1 MHNWWYW
8 LCLVSDTFTKR
19 HLYSVTHKH
28 QSDCRAREFA
38 RQGCIVYA
46 TSRRVETITD
56 FEDPGIHKL
65 ALDVTSDENIKNVVR
80 EVIDKEGKLDIVV
93 NNAGIIC
100 PGSYP
105 NT

>member
-1 MHNWWYW
+1 MP
-8 LCLVSDTFTKR
+8 CKR
-19 HLYSVTHKH
+19 YFYPVTHKH
-28 QSDCRAREFA
+28 QTDCRAREFA

-46 TSRRVETITD
+46 TSRRVEIIAD

-65 ALDVTSDENIKNVVR
+65 ALDVTSDENIKNVVQ
-80 EVIDKEGKLDIVV
+80 EIIDKQGKLNIVV

-100 PGSYP
+100 PGSYS